1 MGMTAMTALVIS
13 AVKMMMMIVMIIIQ
27 INCNDNKINKLTAQA
42 AVVSCKEH
50 GIETPGYMN
59 CEK

>member
-1 MGMTAMTALVIS
+1 MTALVIS
-13 AVKMMMMIVMIIIQ
+13 AVKMMMMIVVIIMK

-42 AVVSCKEH
+42 DVVSCKEH